1 MFKKSLISLCVV
13 NSLFLTAASALTLKE
28 SVVGVLETSPIVQER
43 LKNYRVTQQDLGIAE
58 SEYYPSVDLR
68 VAAGH
73 TEAGNLKENNDR
85 DFRHSVN
92 NVAYA
97 TYESS
102 LTFTQNIFDGFGTM
116 HKVDYEEA
124 RILAAA
130 YKYLE
135 VANDTAFK
143 MTGAYIDV
151 LRSKELIQTAR
162 DNVQINETIYEKVSD
177 LFEAGLTTDS
187 EVKKIQSTLSLARSN
202 LIVQIN
208 NARDFEYKFRRIFG
222 RLPEVGTFEKPDFDV
237 QLPESRERAGLYAIE
252 NNPTIIVSRYNI
264 KGAQSLYKQRKKEYY
279 PKIDFEASQ
288 SYNDNDEANN
298 GFDNA
303 DDRFKAQVILTY
315 NLFRGG
321 ADKAEVQKN
330 VSKINQEIEI
340 QRDKRRQI
348 IEGLDLSWNANEMLE
363 KQLVDLNDYS
373 RYAEKTL
380 ELMKEEYDLGR
391 RSLLDLLSAQNDV
404 INSRSEIIKAEYD
417 QLFAKYRILDAMG
430 LLVVSVNGSANEFSS
445 KVNLYGDDEA
455 HEVLDTIPVILDSDN
470 DKIAD
475 DIDLCANSLNENNIM
490 PYGCKK
496 DYVEEIAELKKAETF
511 VLDCDNDGVIDAK
524 DECPTTP
531 AGYNVDAVGCSVS
544 TTMRI
549 NFANDSSVIPDSA
562 TVMIDEFRDFLNEN
576 SKYKVNIVGHTSSP
590 GKKAYNQ
597 SLSERRAASLKASLA
612 SKGID
617 ETRMTSE
624 GRGEL
629 EPVADNGTR
638 VGRKDNRR
646 VEIEIIKEFD

>member
-1 MFKKSLISLCVV
+1 MLKKSLISLCMV
-13 NSLFLTAASALTLKE
+13 NFLFLTTSSALTLKE
-28 SVVGVLETSPIVQER
+28 SVVGVLETSPVVQER
-43 LKNYRVTQQDLGIAE
+43 LKNYRVTQQDLNIAE
-58 SEYYPSVDLR
+58 SEYYPQVDVR
-68 VAAGH
+68 VAVGGTHAG
-73 TEAGNLKENNDR
+73 EFKDAGNK
-85 DFRHSVN
+85 DFDHTVT
-92 NVAYA
+92 AATYT

-102 LTFTQNIFDGFGTM
+102 LTFTQNIFNGFGTI

-151 LRSKELIQTAR
+151 LKSKELIQTAEE
-162 DNVQINETIYEKVSD
+162 NVQINENIYEKVRD
-177 LFEAGLTTDS
+177 LFDSGLTTDS
-187 EVKKIQSTLSLARSN
+187 EVKKIQATLSLARSN
-202 LIVQIN
+202 LTVQVN
-208 NARDFEYKFRRIFG
+208 NARDFEFKFRRIFG
-222 RLPEVGTFEKPDFDV
+222 RLPEVGTFEKPDFNV
-237 QLPESRERAGLYAIE
+237 KLPESIERAALYAIE
-252 NNPTIIVSRYNI
+252 NNPTILVSRYNV
-264 KGAQSLYKQRKKEYY
+264 KGSQALYKQRQKEYY

-288 SYNDNDEANN
+288 TYNDNDEAGN
-298 GFDNA
+298 GFDVP
-303 DDRFKAQVILTY
+303 DDRFKAQVVLTY

-348 IEGLDLSWNANEMLE
+348 IEGLDLSWSANEMLE
-363 KQLVDLNDYS
+363 KQLVDLKDYS
-373 RYAEKTL
+373 EFAEKTL
-380 ELMKEEYDLGR
+380 ELYKEEYDLGR

-430 LLVVSVNGSANEFSS
+430 LLVVSVNGSADEFSS
-445 KVNLYGDDEA
+445 KVNLYADNNA
-455 HEVLDTIPVILDSDN
+455 HEVLDTIPVVLDSDN

-496 DYVEEIAELKKAETF
+496 DYVEEIVEPVKIEDII
-511 VLDCDNDGVIDAK
+511 LDCDKDGVIDAK
-524 DECPTTP
+524 DECPNTP
-531 AGYNVDAVGCSVS
+531 LGYNVDEVGCAVS

-549 NFANDSSVIPDSA
+549 NFAHDSAVIPDSA
-562 TVMIDEFRDFLNEN
+562 TVMIDEFKDFLNEN
-576 SKYKVNIVGHTSSP
+576 SRYKVNIVGHTSSP

-597 SLSERRAASLKASLA
+597 ALSERRAASLKASLA

-629 EPVADNGTR
+629 EPIADNGTKA
-638 VGRKDNRR
+638 GRKENRR
-646 VEIEIIKEFD
+646 VEIEIIKEED